1 MFFYLY
7 NMRLFKKKDKRYNTQ
22 FDNYTD
28 KYMDNFI
35 LLLFYMLIGVVG
47 YLLYSLNNYLF

>member
-47 YLLYSLNNYLF
+47 YLLYSLYNYLF